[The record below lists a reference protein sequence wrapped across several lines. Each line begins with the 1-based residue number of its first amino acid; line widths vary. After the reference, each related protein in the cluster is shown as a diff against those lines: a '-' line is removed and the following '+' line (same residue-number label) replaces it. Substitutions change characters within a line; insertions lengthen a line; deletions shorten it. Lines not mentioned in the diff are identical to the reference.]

1 MRLFKAFLIFNVILI
16 FNRTMPR
23 FNYTSLPY
31 GQLSFMNVA
40 MSAMSVVTFFIH
52 RKENENLTIG
62 NPRVGVLI
70 KLFFKA
76 LKVWV
81 IQFFP

>member
-52 RKENENLTIG
+52 RKE
-62 NPRVGVLI
+62 I
-70 KLFFKA
+70 KSREGLSD
-76 LKVWV
+76 
-81 IQFFP
+81 